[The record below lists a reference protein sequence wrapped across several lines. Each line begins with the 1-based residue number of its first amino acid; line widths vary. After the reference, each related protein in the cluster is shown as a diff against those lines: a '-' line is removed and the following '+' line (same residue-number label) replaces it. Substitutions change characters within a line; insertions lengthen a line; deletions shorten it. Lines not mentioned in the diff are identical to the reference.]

1 MSFNAFFADYVS
13 GYVRQSPQDIAGFFH
28 FPVVVCDQ
36 RVASIIRDTGDLGV
50 YLAPFLE
57 RLAAD
62 GCSAA
67 ETEIKEC
74 RLFGDGQAICLV
86 AYRLYDTAGTLFLDF
101 DYLYHLMDLDGD
113 WRIAFA
119 SLTTVR

>member
-1 MSFNAFFADYVS
+1 MPFETFFADYVR
-13 GYVRQSPQDIAGFFH
+13 GYVQQSPQTIAGFFH
-28 FPVVVCDQ
+28 FPVVMRDQ
-36 RVASIIRDTGDLGV
+36 RGASVIRDTDDMDA

-62 GCSAA
+62 GCASA
-67 ETEIKEC
+67 ETEVREC
-74 RLFGDGQAICLV
+74 HWFGENQAVCVV
-86 AYRLYDTAGTLFLDF
+86 AYRLHDAAGTLLLDF
-101 DYLYHLMDLDGD
+101 DYLYQLMNQAGN